1 MVDKLCIIKKW
12 DYRIQKSTQALFK
25 GLPDTAQ
32 GFNAVGHRDWMY
44 VTYGEM
50 KFISGFAEDGL

>member
-32 GFNAVGHRDWMY
+32 G
-44 VTYGEM
+44 
-50 KFISGFAEDGL
+50 I